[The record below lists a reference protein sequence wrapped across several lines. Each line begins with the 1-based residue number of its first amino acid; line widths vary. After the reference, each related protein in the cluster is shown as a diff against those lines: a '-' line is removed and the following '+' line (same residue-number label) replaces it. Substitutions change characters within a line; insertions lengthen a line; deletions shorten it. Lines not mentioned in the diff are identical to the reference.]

1 MARIILEHKGQVL
14 KDFSLH
20 KGSLTIGRRKDN
32 TIVLGDPQVSAYHAR
47 IDKRGSE
54 YILTDLQSTNGTFVN
69 NLKVFSHRLGH
80 GDRISISKHTL
91 LFIGTEKAKIDAEL
105 EKVPLDRTV
114 IIGGALHR
122 KAKPLAGGSLTE
134 PAIQAPRSSGF
145 LRRLFFVFLLVAII
159 VGAGLWSLRDEP
171 SFFRT
176 LFTKGKTAEPTDL
189 RTLPVT
195 KPEPLPAEPG
205 PQVDEDIVEV
215 SDMTSGLAI
224 DAIVW
229 SSDGVSSF
237 ALINGSRVT
246 VGQSVEGFT
255 VAEIGR
261 DYVLLRSPDGQS
273 TIRLTIILK

>member
-14 KDFSLH
+14 KDFPLH

-32 TIVLGDPQVSAYHAR
+32 TIVFNDPQVSALHAR
-47 IDKRGSE
+47 IDKRGTD
-54 YILTDLQSTNGTFVN
+54 YILTDLQSTNGTYVN
-69 NLKVFSHRLGH
+69 NLKVFSHRLHH
-80 GDRISISKHTL
+80 GDRISVSKHDL
-91 LFIGTEKAKIDAEL
+91 LFIGTEKAKIDAAL
-105 EKVPLDRTV
+105 DRVPLDRTV
-114 IIGGALHR
+114 IVGGARQR
-122 KAKPLAGGSLTE
+122 KARPLARPTLPE
-134 PAIQAPRSSGF
+134 PPIHQEKSSGF
-145 LRRLFFVFLLVAII
+145 LRRLLFVFALVAVILVI
-159 VGAGLWSLRDEP
+159 GFWGLQDEP
-171 SFFRT
+171 FSFRSIFSKDEPLDQLDQHT
-176 LFTKGKTAEPTDL
+176 LPITKQLPPPQAPEPQTAEGFFETSDL
-189 RTLPVT
+189 
-195 KPEPLPAEPG
+195 E
-205 PQVDEDIVEV
+205 
-215 SDMTSGLAI
+215 SGLAI